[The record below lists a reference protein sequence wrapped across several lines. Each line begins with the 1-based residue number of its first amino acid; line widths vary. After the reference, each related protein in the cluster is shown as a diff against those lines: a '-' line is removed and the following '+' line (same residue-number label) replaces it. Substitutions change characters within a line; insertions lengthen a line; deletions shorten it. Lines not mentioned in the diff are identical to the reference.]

1 LLLPF
6 RFPAL
11 ATSGTPAWTIILVA
25 VLTGLF
31 GVASGA
37 GMAAFLTVRHETAE
51 RLRDR
56 MIKAADDFVVAV
68 IQAFGSLNR
77 LERIAGQAASEL
89 SSSQESGGS
98 SSDSEEEEIPGLDEL
113 AANVMQDLDSVG
125 TASSRLYVVFPTPTV
140 ADLADKLYFALGGWL
155 KASVSILEGEIPDVQ
170 PTDLER
176 RAVTLLGEPMTPL
189 NIVGA
194 RAMRARDA
202 VLREMNEQIRK
213 GMV

>member
-1 LLLPF
+1 MLPI
-6 RFPAL
+6 RLPTL

-25 VLTGLF
+25 ALTGLF

-98 SSDSEEEEIPGLDEL
+98 SSDSEEEEIPGLD
-113 AANVMQDLDSVG
+113 
-125 TASSRLYVVFPTPTV
+125 
-140 ADLADKLYFALGGWL
+140 
-155 KASVSILEGEIPDVQ
+155 
-170 PTDLER
+170 
-176 RAVTLLGEPMTPL
+176 
-189 NIVGA
+189 
-194 RAMRARDA
+194 
-202 VLREMNEQIRK
+202 
-213 GMV
+213 